1 MNSGGRMAFDTTAT
15 AAVDRLHR
23 MRGAAIAAEYT
34 CLAGLDRGYR
44 TIWSGRPGVWLRG
57 RVIDLGRRPDTS
69 RPPRPQDQPAGTG
82 DDRPADLVIRDI
94 KRYFFK
100 RGNQPASIADVAA
113 AIGLTY
119 TGTYAYLRR
128 ADLFQC
134 VRKGGG
140 PVISLYVA
148 RVAEDVPAESVAELQ
163 LATLTPAGRRMV
175 AALRDQAEPLRSNL
189 LADAAGVSM
198 PIVRRYVREC
208 PGVFMVDRRRELV
221 GVRVYEVLY
230 ISLQPEILKSLN
242 GGPSDD

>member
-1 MNSGGRMAFDTTAT
+1 MAFDTTAT

-23 MRGAAIAAEYT
+23 MRSAAIAAEYT

-69 RPPRPQDQPAGTG
+69 RPPRPQDQPAGAG
-82 DDRPADLVIRDI
+82 DDQPAETVIRDI

-100 RGNQPASIADVAA
+100 RGNQPASVADVAA

-119 TGTYAYLRR
+119 SGTYAYLRR

-134 VRKGGG
+134 VRRGGG
-140 PVISLYVA
+140 KLISLYVA
-148 RVAEDVPAESVAELQ
+148 RTPENAPEKSAAELQ
-163 LATLTPAGRRMV
+163 LETLTPGGRRM
-175 AALRDQAEPLRSNL
+175 AAVLQGRAEPLRFNV
-189 LADAAGVSM
+189 LADAAGVSE

-208 PGVFMVDRRRELV
+208 PGVFRGERRTKII
-221 GVRVYEVLY
+221 GGQSYTGLY
-230 ISLQPEILKSLN
+230 ISLQPAIVRHFN
-242 GGPSDD
+242 GGQPDGK